1 MSVDRFAVGG
11 ADRQHYSISSLTTL
25 LLPLFS
31 KSLVSA
37 SGHPTATY
45 LPDRTFLGGPN
56 SMRGWKVGGL
66 GRRDGPDSLG
76 GDLAWALGLSVFTPI
91 PRKDHWPARLHTF
104 LNVGK
109 VVGYDQSPWSLS
121 PPGLLADWPD
131 RTFSENI
138 GRMYSRPNLS
148 VGLGLMYR

>member
-1 MSVDRFAVGG
+1 MKLISQEYSGLPGSSELAHFFKSTTQSQLSRALYPGSSIVSVDPFAVGG

-31 KSLVSA
+31 KSLVST

-91 PRKDHWPARLHTF
+91 PRKEHWPARLHTF

-109 VVGYDQSPWSLS
+109 VVGYDQSP
-121 PPGLLADWPD
+121 
-131 RTFSENI
+131 
-138 GRMYSRPNLS
+138 
-148 VGLGLMYR
+148 